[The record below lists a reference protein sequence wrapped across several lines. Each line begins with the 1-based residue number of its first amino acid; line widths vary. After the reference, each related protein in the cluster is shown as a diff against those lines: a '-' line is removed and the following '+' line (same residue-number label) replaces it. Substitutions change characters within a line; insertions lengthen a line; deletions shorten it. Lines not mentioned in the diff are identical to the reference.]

1 MRKSIK
7 TIVLLLLVAVA
18 LSLTTSGCKKTVVN
32 DYAYESPEGFT
43 EVKNKLSWEELNKFP
58 IKSADMTEEEMRQLV
73 VDFYN
78 YSKNF
83 TWVASDDWYYLVG
96 ENYGYN
102 ILEAGKVYS
111 GFPYVSLGSNNPY
124 RMFDY
129 MDPKSGVVNMAEVE
143 KSPMLFGNQCSF
155 SAYWAWARVINSV
168 SSCYTAD
175 CVLKNGFIPVGP
187 YTYDPELEGFS
198 PEFGTAMVI
207 MLNGNDVM
215 YESYAQLKMG
225 DGLVRNNPGG
235 HVILCTGTAHVE
247 YDENGKISPERSYI
261 LMSDQTEGWTT
272 GLNNE
277 QGDVFDRTGNV
288 NRKMTFEELL
298 EKRYLPFTFKEYSGE
313 DPIEETEVTFSHTGE
328 TITKQQLFDS
338 KVTTNYSLS
347 DIYAVITDTDGN
359 EIYRLAVRA
368 KFSVVQELQFAEEII
383 IDDCNTVSVWGS
395 WDNIYKNT
403 EYNVQIIAQLG
414 TGERPVLWEG
424 KLEQ

>member
-1 MRKSIK
+1 
-7 TIVLLLLVAVA
+7 
-18 LSLTTSGCKKTVVN
+18 
-32 DYAYESPEGFT
+32 
-43 EVKNKLSWEELNKFP
+43 
-58 IKSADMTEEEMRQLV
+58 
-73 VDFYN
+73 
-78 YSKNF
+78 
-83 TWVASDDWYYLVG
+83 
-96 ENYGYN
+96 
-102 ILEAGKVYS
+102 
-111 GFPYVSLGSNNPY
+111 
-124 RMFDY
+124 
-129 MDPKSGVVNMAEVE
+129 
-143 KSPMLFGNQCSF
+143 
-155 SAYWAWARVINSV
+155 
-168 SSCYTAD
+168 
-175 CVLKNGFIPVGP
+175 
-187 YTYDPELEGFS
+187 
-198 PEFGTAMVI
+198 
-207 MLNGNDVM
+207 
-215 YESYAQLKMG
+215 
-225 DGLVRNNPGG
+225 
-235 HVILCTGTAHVE
+235 
-247 YDENGKISPERSYI
+247 
-261 LMSDQTEGWTT
+261 MSDQTEGWTT